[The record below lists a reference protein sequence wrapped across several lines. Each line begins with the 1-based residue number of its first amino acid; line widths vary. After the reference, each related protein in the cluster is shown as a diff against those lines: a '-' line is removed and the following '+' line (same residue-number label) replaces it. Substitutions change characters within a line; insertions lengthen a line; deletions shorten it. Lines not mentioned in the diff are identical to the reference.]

1 MPYNIKGLSKK
12 PNRSVKIQK
21 KAMINSFQNMILRSD
36 NMAGQLN
43 FHNFHL
49 WIDFRISMTLA
60 CPMNLKLYPMD
71 RQTCYLRIASCE
83 CVKNS
88 KFMNLS
94 WVFLSN
100 LPSQISDG
108 YTTDDITYR
117 WKERDPVQIAKAL
130 NLPRFNVE
138 KYSSSY
144 CNVKTNT
151 GKTWVEK
158 KSQMEMKLD
167 LLELKGKSERN
178 FRGWKIDEHRPA
190 DSLKKKD
197 YGLF

>member
-1 MPYNIKGLSKK
+1 MAYNIKGLSKK

-83 CVKNS
+83 CVKSS
-88 KFMNLS
+88 KFMNLC

-100 LPSQISDG
+100 LPSRISDG

-158 KSQMEMKLD
+158 KSNGNET
-167 LLELKGKSERN
+167 
-178 FRGWKIDEHRPA
+178 
-190 DSLKKKD
+190 
-197 YGLF
+197 

>member
-1 MPYNIKGLSKK
+1 
-12 PNRSVKIQK
+12 
-21 KAMINSFQNMILRSD
+21 MILRSD

-83 CVKNS
+83 CVKSS
-88 KFMNLS
+88 KFMNLP

-100 LPSQISDG
+100 LPSWISDG

-158 KSQMEMKLD
+158 KSNGNETWPVFLLK
-167 LLELKGKSERN
+167 LELLTCS
-178 FRGWKIDEHRPA
+178 WH
-190 DSLKKKD
+190 KKNTNSPIHEFKMFD
-197 YGLF
+197 L